1 MPTSARHT
9 AFLQTLRRA
18 AWSCCG
24 AQNFCAALR
33 RTLKIL
39 TAATRSPRFSCHWQ
53 RSVRSPHRPALPHP
67 CKTPCHCE
75 PVTDV
80 TGVAIRPPRPIR
92 RGRRPRRPAPQGFLL
107 PSVGADASVR
117 PPTLYRTPCKNRVI
131 AKPVRTLA
139 VAIRTPRPIR
149 RGRRPRRPA
158 PQGFLLPS
166 VGADASVRPPAL
178 YRTPCKNR
186 VIAKPVRTLAV
197 AIRAPVP
204 LAPLPKGGWHGK
216 AVTGGFLPVL
226 KPPARLRQNRIFSP
240 SSTRLRMS
248 ARSSLVSPL
257 GSLAVTAMLRPPF
270 SATRPMPLAR
280 LPATCLR
287 VRPAA

>member
-80 TGVAIRPPRPIR
+80 TGVAIRP
-92 RGRRPRRPAPQGFLL
+92 
-107 PSVGADASVR
+107 
-117 PPTLYRTPCKNRVI
+117 
-131 AKPVRTLA
+131 
-139 VAIRTPRPIR
+139 PRPIR